1 MTSTFSVAIQQVT
14 APGGQT
20 AWLIEDHS
28 VPVVS
33 LAWGWGGGAA
43 LDAPEHGGALAMGAA
58 LLTEGAGDL
67 DMVGFADA
75 LRDSAIGLGF
85 SAQRDGFEG
94 SLRALLPALPEAVR
108 LANLAMRA
116 PRLEAEAMT
125 RVRGRAVAGA
135 RAALETPRGQV
146 GRAFWAAAFP
156 GHPAGR
162 PTAGTVETLSTLPE
176 QAIRDALARQIRAG
190 GVLVAASG
198 AITAAQLSALLPALF
213 EGLPADAPASAP
225 PLPAFTAFAPVV
237 LQVPSPQSAIQFGQA
252 GMPINDPDWEAFQVV
267 LRILAGGGFTSRLM
281 EAVRVQRGLA
291 YGIGAGLDTL
301 FGQSVVV
308 GSSATD
314 NARVAETLE
323 VTRAEWARMAAE
335 GPQVAE
341 LEDAVAFL
349 TGNLPLQFTDT
360 RRIAATLLAM
370 QRNQRPIDWLDRR
383 DERLRALTRDGTA
396 AVAARLL
403 RPDGLAVAVAGQPAG
418 L

>member
-1 MTSTFSVAIQQVT
+1 MSGSFRIEIQQVT
-14 APGGQT
+14 APGGQV

-33 LAWGWGGGAA
+33 LAWGWSGGAA

-58 LLTEGAGDL
+58 LLTEGAGEL
-67 DMVGFADA
+67 ETLAFADA

-85 SAQRDGFEG
+85 GAKRDGFEG
-94 SLRALLPALPEAVR
+94 SLRALVPALPEAVR

-116 PRLEAEAMT
+116 PRLEASAIV
-125 RVRGRAVAGA
+125 RVRARAVAAA
-135 RAALETPRGQV
+135 RTALETPRGQV
-146 GRAFWAAAFP
+146 GRAFWAAAYP

-162 PTAGTVETLSTLPE
+162 PTSGTVETLSALPE

-190 GVLVAASG
+190 GVQAAASG
-198 AITAAQLSALLPALF
+198 AITAAQLATLLPQLF
-213 EGLPADAPASAP
+213 AGLPAEAPPAMP
-225 PLPAFTAFAPVV
+225 PLPAFTSFPTLVVPV
-237 LQVPSPQSAIQFGQA
+237 PAPQSAIQFGQP
-252 GMPINDPDWEAFQVV
+252 GLPIDDPDWEAFQVV
-267 LRILAGGGFTSRLM
+267 LRILAGGGFSSRLM

-291 YGIGAGLDTL
+291 YGIGGGLDTL
-301 FGQSVVV
+301 FGQGVVV

-314 NARVAETLE
+314 NARVAETLA
-323 VTRAEWARMAAE
+323 VTREEWARMAAE
-335 GPQVAE
+335 GPSQAE

-360 RRIAATLLAM
+360 RSIAGTLLAM
-370 QRNQRPIDWLDRR
+370 QRNRRPLDWLEGRNA
-383 DERLRALTRDGTA
+383 RLRALTREGTT

-403 RPDGLAVAVAGQPAG
+403 RPEQLSMAVAGQPSG